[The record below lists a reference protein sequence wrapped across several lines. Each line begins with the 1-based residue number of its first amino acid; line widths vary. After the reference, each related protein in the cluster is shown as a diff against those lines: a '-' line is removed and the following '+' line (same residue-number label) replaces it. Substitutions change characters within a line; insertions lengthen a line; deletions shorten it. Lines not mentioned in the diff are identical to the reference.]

1 MKLAMAMTLDGLMR
15 ALRWQAHDLAESVE
29 GGYAADDR
37 EPVPVGARR
46 ADARQQFREAD
57 DDDRS
62 RR

>member
-15 ALRWQAHDLAESVE
+15 ALRWKAHDLAESAE
-29 GGYAADDR
+29 GGYAAGGR
-37 EPVPVGARR
+37 EAPVGARH
-46 ADARQQFREAD
+46 ADARRQFGEA

>member
-29 GGYAADDR
+29 GGYAAGDR
-37 EPVPVGARR
+37 RPAPVEARR
-46 ADARQQFREAD
+46 GDGQEQFGEA

>member
-29 GGYAADDR
+29 GGYAAGDR
-37 EPVPVGARR
+37 EVPVWARR